1 MLRKASIAAL
11 SVLIAAVLAGTVH
24 AEGADT
30 MNADNSP
37 AVVSSVNQSGQW
49 IIMQQSS
56 KMYAEGKLFLAS
68 QPTVEAKGVTFVAA
82 RSLGTSLGL
91 KVTYYAATKEYEFT
105 SADGVA
111 MRYKLNSASYKINGA
126 AASAGGAVYVK
137 NGTLMVPLR
146 SLVTPLQMKLA
157 VNNSL
162 KQIVVTRS
170 GTTAPPTTP
179 TPSPTPTPTPVNEPP
194 VASFTTDKQQY
205 KIGERIIYTDQST
218 DDKGIVKTE
227 WTNNETAFFE
237 PGSQTVSLKVTDKE
251 GLVSEIS
258 QTIVISS
265 EVLYTKE
272 QYDRLYTPIGDK
284 FAIPA
289 ASVLQMPAITYAIE
303 ESGQQT
309 LIRANSPE
317 TIVEEG
323 VYYSDTV
330 SGNVRFLIHNQNNR
344 TSPVRIYVI
353 ATNENTD
360 GQPVTVTTG
369 KIGIGGP
376 STYVS
381 ATGKM
386 ALARYLEASPQGKT
400 TVIPAGESRIT
411 LTSVSD
417 QVLTTGK
424 VITAHADV
432 QTSGSVRLSVVVVD
446 ADKDPLALLPFLP
459 ALPWDGKHARGT
471 FEHGDRTITLS
482 APLGGSASRI
492 VLGDQTYDSYQKGY
506 DVLSG
511 FEQVNSGNY
520 GVNYKLVLEHVQPNT
535 LIALNARGGHYG
547 GAFLVNGKL
556 TYMTNENILTSS
568 GEAGVLYR
576 TGNTEENVTIVFSPA
591 SGSNLPIHMMFI
603 PLPAAQ

>member
-1 MLRKASIAAL
+1 
-11 SVLIAAVLAGTVH
+11 
-24 AEGADT
+24 
-30 MNADNSP
+30 
-37 AVVSSVNQSGQW
+37 
-49 IIMQQSS
+49 
-56 KMYAEGKLFLAS
+56 
-68 QPTVEAKGVTFVAA
+68 
-82 RSLGTSLGL
+82 
-91 KVTYYAATKEYEFT
+91 
-105 SADGVA
+105 
-111 MRYKLNSASYKINGA
+111 
-126 AASAGGAVYVK
+126 
-137 NGTLMVPLR
+137 
-146 SLVTPLQMKLA
+146 
-157 VNNSL
+157 
-162 KQIVVTRS
+162 
-170 GTTAPPTTP
+170 
-179 TPSPTPTPTPVNEPP
+179 PTPVNEPP
-194 VASFTTDKQQY
+194 VAAFTTDKQQY

-227 WTNNETAFFE
+227 CTNNEIAFFE
-237 PGSQTVSLKVTDKE
+237 PGSHTISLKVTDKE

-360 GQPVTVTTG
+360 GQPVTITTG

-386 ALARYLEASPQGKT
+386 ALARYLEASAQGKT

-432 QTSGSVRLSVVVVD
+432 QTSSPIRLSVV
-446 ADKDPLALLPFLP
+446 
-459 ALPWDGKHARGT
+459 
-471 FEHGDRTITLS
+471 
-482 APLGGSASRI
+482 
-492 VLGDQTYDSYQKGY
+492 
-506 DVLSG
+506 
-511 FEQVNSGNY
+511 
-520 GVNYKLVLEHVQPNT
+520 
-535 LIALNARGGHYG
+535 
-547 GAFLVNGKL
+547 
-556 TYMTNENILTSS
+556 
-568 GEAGVLYR
+568 
-576 TGNTEENVTIVFSPA
+576 
-591 SGSNLPIHMMFI
+591 
-603 PLPAAQ
+603 